1 MRYSIV
7 SELRNFNPVHE
18 ISLYITLFVCSL
30 HTKYLIKF
38 VEQDEYESKKIGIV
52 SFDNIVNTTIL
63 SVSTATIVTT
73 FENDIMSSL
82 VLYFT
87 TS

>member
-1 MRYSIV
+1 MRYLIV
-7 SELRNFNPVHE
+7 SELRKFNPVHE
-18 ISLYITLFVCSL
+18 ISTLFVYSL
-30 HTKYLIKF
+30 RKKYLIKF

-52 SFDNIVNTTIL
+52 PFDNIVNTTIL

-73 FENDIMSSL
+73 FENDIMSTL

>member
-30 HTKYLIKF
+30 RKKYLIKF